1 MLLEVAQRL
10 RDDEHV
16 DVYQAMME
24 SSYRAAGKKKLA
36 ASMENIRTASTL
48 ETHTMITFI
57 LDKLGYRARLLKANI
72 LMNDS
77 NLLALRVIAARY
89 SDPAQFL
96 NRLRE
101 MGNSCVS
108 QSAVSRFAV

>member
-1 MLLEVAQRL
+1 MPFMRYMRSLALIFPKKVLLEVAQRL

-48 ETHTMITFI
+48 ETHTMIPFI
-57 LDKLGYRARLLKANI
+57 LDKLGI
-72 LMNDS
+72 GH
-77 NLLALRVIAARY
+77 V
-89 SDPAQFL
+89 
-96 NRLRE
+96 
-101 MGNSCVS
+101 C
-108 QSAVSRFAV
+108 